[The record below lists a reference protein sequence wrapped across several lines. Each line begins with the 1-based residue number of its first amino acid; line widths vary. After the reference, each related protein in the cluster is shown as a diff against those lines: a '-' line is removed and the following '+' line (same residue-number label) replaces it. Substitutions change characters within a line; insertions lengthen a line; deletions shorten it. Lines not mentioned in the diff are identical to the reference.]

1 MKICISSTGNTI
13 EYSNIDTTIHRCT
26 FFLIVDTK
34 TNSQK
39 AIYNT
44 IRESPSEIGAMVG
57 QIVANE
63 GIDAVITTDIGPR
76 AFEIFKRY
84 GIKVYQAKG
93 KITVAIKSSGTVSPF
108 RLHAFVLKSKIII
121 QKSKITLSL
130 YVQDNQ

>member
-13 EYSNIDTTIHRCT
+13 EYSNIDTTIHRCA
-26 FFLIVDTK
+26 FFLIVDK
-34 TNSQK
+34 KANSLK

-44 IRESPSEIGAMVG
+44 IRERPDEIGAMVG

-84 GIKVYQAKG
+84 AIKVYQAKG
-93 KITVAIKSSGTVSPF
+93 KITNAIKQFDQGK
-108 RLHAFVLKSKIII
+108 LKE
-121 QKSKITLSL
+121 ITKATLERFP
-130 YVQDNQ
+130 DNK

>member
-13 EYSNIDTTIHRCT
+13 EYSNIDKTIHRCA
-26 FFLIVDTK
+26 FFLIVDRE

-39 AIYNT
+39 AIFNT

-84 GIKVYQAKG
+84 GIKVYHAKG
-93 KITVAIKSSGTVSPF
+93 KIEDAVKQFEQGKLKEITKATVERFP
-108 RLHAFVLKSKIII
+108 
-121 QKSKITLSL
+121 
-130 YVQDNQ
+130 DNK

>member
-13 EYSNIDTTIHRCT
+13 EYSNIDTTIHRCA
-26 FFLIVDTK
+26 FFLIVDKK

-39 AIYNT
+39 AIFNT
-44 IRESPSEIGAMVG
+44 IRESPDEIGAMVG

-93 KITVAIKSSGTVSPF
+93 KITVAIKQFDQGKLKEITKATVTRFPNN
-108 RLHAFVLKSKIII
+108 K
-121 QKSKITLSL
+121 
-130 YVQDNQ
+130 

>member
-26 FFLIVDTK
+26 FFLIVDK
-34 TNSQK
+34 ETNSQK
-39 AIYNT
+39 AIFNT

-84 GIKVYQAKG
+84 GIKVYHAKG
-93 KITVAIKSSGTVSPF
+93 KIKDAVKQFEQGKLKEITKATVERFP
-108 RLHAFVLKSKIII
+108 
-121 QKSKITLSL
+121 
-130 YVQDNQ
+130 DNKYKPY

>member
-1 MKICISSTGNTI
+1 MKICISSTGNTT
-13 EYSNIDTTIHRCT
+13 EYSNIDTTIHRCA
-26 FFLIVDTK
+26 FFLIVDKK

-76 AFEIFKRY
+76 AFEIFERY
-84 GIKVYQAKG
+84 GIKVYHAKG
-93 KITVAIKSSGTVSPF
+93 KITDAIKQFEQGT
-108 RLHAFVLKSKIII
+108 LKE
-121 QKSKITLSL
+121 ITKAT
-130 YVQDNQ
+130 VVRFPDNK

>member
-13 EYSNIDTTIHRCT
+13 EYSNIDTTIHRCA
-26 FFLIVDTK
+26 FFLIVDKK

-39 AIYNT
+39 AIFNT

-84 GIKVYQAKG
+84 GIKVYHAKG
-93 KITVAIKSSGTVSPF
+93 KIKDAVKQFEQGKLKEITEATVERFP
-108 RLHAFVLKSKIII
+108 
-121 QKSKITLSL
+121 
-130 YVQDNQ
+130 DNK